1 MLLSRS
7 GLCNDRSQ
15 YFWWFQCPVLPEV
28 LARANDY
35 EQLDYHLVTGPMGT
49 RTKGKLMGLRIC

>member
-1 MLLSRS
+1 
-7 GLCNDRSQ
+7 
-15 YFWWFQCPVLPEV
+15 VLPEV